1 MTTTP
6 VAEPL
11 TVRAFLLGREDSDAG
26 DALVGPLHG
35 GGTARALL
43 DGVRPLTA
51 AADQAVERELAG
63 VVDSFLGQ
71 DLFDVAAGGW
81 RKHAA
86 LTAAARRTRE
96 TPGSEEV
103 LALASHEV
111 TSSHRPYVD
120 VFLDGVKIGTLD
132 VELTLVFRIAGLVA
146 VVRDAHLVAVRSGD
160 CVLEGRL
167 GVQQITLAERE
178 GKLDLPG
185 VWHLHAPIPLL
196 RDRPA
201 PPPTPESHSPR
212 PPQPP
217 PPPPAAAPGRRR
229 LHWNGWNGW
238 RGRRGR

>member
-1 MTTTP
+1 MAATP
-6 VAEPL
+6 VAEPF
-11 TVRAFLLGREDSDAG
+11 TVRAFLLGREGPDAG
-26 DALVGPLHG
+26 DALVDPLHG

-51 AADQAVERELAG
+51 AADQAVERELATAI
-63 VVDSFLGQ
+63 DSFLGQ

-103 LALASHEV
+103 VALANHQV
-111 TSSHRPYVD
+111 TSTHRPYVD

-132 VELTLVFRIAGLVA
+132 VELLLVFRISGLIA
-146 VVRDAHLVAVRSGD
+146 VVRDAHLVAVRSGE

-167 GVQQITLAERE
+167 SVQQITLAERQ

-196 RDRPA
+196 RSRPATPPPPHPPPLSPHPA
-201 PPPTPESHSPR
+201 PPP
-212 PPQPP
+212 PQPTPP
-217 PPPPAAAPGRRR
+217 PPPHPGAPTRRR
-229 LHWNGWNGW
+229 PRWNA
-238 RGRRGR
+238 